1 MPFDDPALKA
11 RLVALRS
18 FGVPGSVVI
27 LQGVGTGFAYVDHP
41 QMRIMS
47 LCVSIAFLCLTV
59 YLSVCLSLYL
69 YLSAVCLSAV
79 CLSVCLSLPPSQHMF
94 VVPKTPLEKHKAT
107 DIGHHRTA
115 SEAPFKWRDT
125 CSGPFCGYWL

>member
-18 FGVPGSVVI
+18 FGVPGSVVT

-59 YLSVCLSLYL
+59 YLSVCLSKSLHVL
-69 YLSAVCLSAV
+69 VCS
-79 CLSVCLSLPPSQHMF
+79 LSVCCMSVRLSISPS
-94 VVPKTPLEKHKAT
+94 LSA
-107 DIGHHRTA
+107 
-115 SEAPFKWRDT
+115 
-125 CSGPFCGYWL
+125 